1 MQTQELL
8 ALVIKSIED
17 IKGHNIQTLDVHA
30 ISSVTDYMVV
40 ASGNS
45 NRQVSAIARNVI
57 EEAKHHGH
65 QPLGTEGENA
75 GEWVLVDLGDVV
87 VHIMQ
92 PAIRDFYQLE
102 KLWADVEPRVAHAR

>member
-1 MQTQELL
+1 MQAEQLRDF
-8 ALVIKSIED
+8 AIKCVED
-17 IKGHNIQTLDVHA
+17 IKGHDITTLDVRT
-30 ISSVTDYMVV
+30 ISSITDYMVI

-45 NRQVSAIARNVI
+45 NRQVAAIAKHLV
-57 EEAKHHGH
+57 EEAKHNGNP
-65 QPLGTEGENA
+65 PLGTEGENA

-102 KLWADVEPRVAHAR
+102 KLWGEMDSEVAAVS

>member
-8 ALVIKSIED
+8 NLVIKSIED
-17 IKGHNIQTLDVHA
+17 IKGHDIQTLDVHA

-57 EEAKHHGH
+57 AEAKQHGCL
-65 QPLGTEGENA
+65 PLGTEGENS

-92 PAIRDFYQLE
+92 PAVRDFYQLE
-102 KLWADVEPRVAHAR
+102 KLWSQVEPLVANAR